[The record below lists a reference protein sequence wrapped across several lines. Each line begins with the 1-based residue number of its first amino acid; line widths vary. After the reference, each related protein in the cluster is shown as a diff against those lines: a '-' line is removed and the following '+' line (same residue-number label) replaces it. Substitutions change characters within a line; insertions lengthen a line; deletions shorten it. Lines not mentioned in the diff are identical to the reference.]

1 MGRDR
6 PLPQPGDIVSKW
18 HYSSLTGSVTQEINY
33 PVPGVQACH
42 ISLAEMPGFE
52 STAGDI
58 AEITPYPGGLL
69 VDASVPFFQS
79 GILTVTSG
87 AQAGFCSAIGPFG
100 NEFVGSRTVAEFN
113 KQAAPTFVA
122 NLNRLPDTMSFNFP
136 YSSNDVSV
144 TLTSTIRVSRA

>member
-1 MGRDR
+1 MNPSNRR
-6 PLPQPGDIVSKW
+6 R
-18 HYSSLTGSVTQEINY
+18 
-33 PVPGVQACH
+33 
-42 ISLAEMPGFE
+42 LALV
-52 STAGDI
+52 AGLGLLG
-58 AEITPYPGGLL
+58 GGLT
-69 VDASVPFFQS
+69 V
-79 GILTVTSG
+79 GIG
-87 AQAGFCSAIGPFG
+87 QAGFCSAIGPFG